1 MQERH
6 LNRYQYFL
14 EQGRT
19 TSKFV
24 IPYMERA
31 VAVKQG
37 TRVLEI
43 GCGECG
49 NMTPFVERGC
59 EVVGVD
65 LNGPQLERGAG
76 YLEKAT
82 GRTDIQ
88 LIHKDIYVVPK
99 DEIGTFDIIMMRDVI
114 EHIHNQERF
123 MAFLEQLLRP
133 DGIVFF
139 GFPPWR
145 MPFGGHQQVC
155 RSKLL
160 SKLPYFHLLPM
171 PLYKAVLRLAGEHP
185 STVDSLAE
193 IKETGISIARF
204 EGIVKSEN
212 YRWLEKDYYFINPNY
227 ETKFGLKPRK
237 LSGLVG
243 AIPYV
248 KDFFCTCVYCIIR
261 K

>member
-1 MQERH
+1 
-6 LNRYQYFL
+6 
-14 EQGRT
+14 
-19 TSKFV
+19 
-24 IPYMERA
+24 
-31 VAVKQG
+31 
-37 TRVLEI
+37 
-43 GCGECG
+43 
-49 NMTPFVERGC
+49 
-59 EVVGVD
+59 
-65 LNGPQLERGAG
+65 
-76 YLEKAT
+76 
-82 GRTDIQ
+82 
-88 LIHKDIYVVPK
+88 
-99 DEIGTFDIIMMRDVI
+99 
-114 EHIHNQERF
+114 
-123 MAFLEQLLRP
+123 
-133 DGIVFF
+133 
-139 GFPPWR
+139 
-145 MPFGGHQQVC
+145 
-155 RSKLL
+155 
-160 SKLPYFHLLPM
+160 M